1 MRFQTMIHAT
11 NSPKAYRRACVL
23 HHAATRAPGPARA
36 ASCAVE
42 LGSASAW
49 RSLPVG
55 AERVLAT
62 SLVPAYLP
70 MGAEYL
76 LSARS
81 ERSSSYL

>member
-23 HHAATRAPGPARA
+23 PCCHTRPGPTRA
-36 ASCAVE
+36 ASCAVK